1 MKDNE
6 KIILLKQRNTA
17 SLEKRLTELEN
28 ALEEAMRQEA
38 QLRNENIGFIA
49 SVGSDCAEVKRLEA
63 ELLVVAE
70 GKNDTERKAWLTRQR
85 TGNQGLTTQRELA
98 DAIRKQRTT
107 AFLIDSC
114 RIDVEM
120 AKKRLESAK
129 VILALKTAQINFLAG
144 D

>member
-1 MKDNE
+1 MKDSE

-17 SLEKRLTELEN
+17 SLEKRLSELEN
-28 ALEEAMRQEA
+28 SLEGAMRQEA
-38 QLRNENIGFIA
+38 ELRNENIGFIA

-63 ELLVVAE
+63 ELLVIAE

-85 TGNQGLTTQRELA
+85 TGNDELA
-98 DAIRKQRTT
+98 VAVRVQRSV
-107 AFLIDSC
+107 AFKIDNS

-120 AKKRLESAK
+120 AKKRLESVK
-129 VILALKTAQINFLAG
+129 IILALKTAQINFMAG